1 MDKVKKIAKIFF
13 GLPLTV
19 IAFFF
24 IGKILYDA
32 LPQIKDH
39 FLNAEMTLIFI
50 GLFFMLLFFMVRAIA
65 WTKVLEF
72 YGENEKGTLK
82 SIYLYSLAETK
93 RYVPGNIFSFV
104 SRVQKFST
112 EKLPTKTIVKALALE
127 AIVMVIS
134 ASAVSLPAIFGLSN
148 LNYYLFSLLLILIV
162 LSVFLG
168 LVYKNIFKLKT
179 LFLSVFPKKNLFDY
193 ITVISISSLAWFF
206 FGLGNF
212 FFMVSIFPAD
222 PNLILKLCSIFV
234 LAWLAGYLSFIAPMG
249 LGVREAVLVFLLAPF
264 IPVYAGAAVAVFTRL
279 LFVLSEIVFL
289 AISSLLHRVKAIEK
303 KVNALGPILIVAASA
318 LSYSVYFNFV
328 SITRHLNFYSG
339 KFDLG
344 NMENTVWNTLH
355 GNFFIFSNPDG
366 ANEMSRLSTH
376 ADFILLFFTPFY
388 AIYPSVNLLLVTQT
402 LVVALGGFF
411 VFLIAKKVINSEKI
425 AVLFS
430 IGYFLNFFVQEQN
443 IFDFHAIS
451 MATTFLLGA
460 FYYILQRNFKLTVL
474 FLVLAVLTKEN
485 VYLVSAVFGIYIF
498 FTGKRFLGTGIF
510 LVSAA
515 VFLLLMGYLIPQARG
530 NEHFAL
536 EYLAYLGNSPL
547 EIIFSPILKPNV
559 FFPRLFSFETI
570 EYIKVIFMPVGYLS
584 FLAPQYLL
592 FMLPDFFI
600 NVLSDNPNLRSIQ
613 FHYGALLV
621 PFIYISAI
629 YGAKKIISRKF
640 VSKNLIFYSLLFFI
654 VYSTWLYSPLP
665 GTKNADVDFFKT
677 NPDIPRIL
685 SEVQKI
691 PAEKSV
697 SATNNIAAHL
707 VQREKI
713 YVIPNGIETVDY
725 LVFYKT
731 DMELAQEYLAHE
743 NFIVIFNDYDLII
756 LKRITLPERAY
767 IP

>member
-1 MDKVKKIAKIFF
+1 MDKVKKIVKIFF
-13 GLPLTV
+13 GLPLTIITFV
-19 IAFFF
+19 F

-32 LPQIKDH
+32 LPQIKEH
-39 FLNAEMTLIFI
+39 LSNANPTLIFI
-50 GLFFMLLFFMVRAIA
+50 GLFFMLFFFLLRAIA

-72 YGENEKGTLK
+72 YGESEKGILK
-82 SIYLYSLAETK
+82 SVYLYSLAETK
-93 RYVPGNIFSFV
+93 RYIPGNIFSFI

-112 EKLPTKTIVKALALE
+112 DSIPKKTVITALALE
-127 AIVMVIS
+127 AFVMVLS
-134 ASAVSLPAIFGLSN
+134 ALIISLPSIFGLSK
-148 LNYYLFSLLLILIV
+148 LNDYLFVLLLGLIV
-162 LSVFLG
+162 FSVFLG
-168 LVYKNIFKLKT
+168 LLYKNAFKLKSLFARVFHRKNIFEYINIIS
-179 LFLSVFPKKNLFDY
+179 LSA
-193 ITVISISSLAWFF
+193 LAWIF
-206 FGLGNF
+206 FGLANF
-212 FFMVSIFPAD
+212 FFMVSLFPND
-222 PNLILKLCSIFV
+222 PNLVLKLSSVFV
-234 LAWLAGYLSFIAPMG
+234 LAWLIGYLSFVAPMG
-249 LGVREAVLVFLLAPF
+249 LGVREAVLVYLLAPF
-264 IPVYAGAAVAVFTRL
+264 VPLYAGAAVAVFTRL
-279 LFVLSEIVFL
+279 LFVVSEVIFL
-289 AISSLLHRVKAIEK
+289 ALSFIVHK
-303 KVNALGPILIVAASA
+303 KVHIETKLNKLTPIIIVSVM
-318 LSYSVYFNFV
+318 SFFYIVYFNYV
-328 SITRHLNFYSG
+328 SVVRHLNFYSG

-402 LVVALGGFF
+402 LVIALGGFF
-411 VFLIAKKVINSEKI
+411 VFLIAKKIINSEKI

-443 IFDFHAIS
+443 IFDFHAVS

-460 FYYILQRNFKLTVL
+460 FYYILQKNFKLTVL

-485 VYLVSAVFGIYIF
+485 VYLVSAIFGIYIF
-498 FTGKRFLGTGIF
+498 STGKRFLGTGIF
-510 LVSAA
+510 SVSAA
-515 VFLLLMGYLIPQARG
+515 VFLLLMVFLIPQARG

-547 EIIFSPILKPNV
+547 EIILSPVLKPNV
-559 FFPRLFSFETI
+559 FFPRLFSFETV
-570 EYIKVIFMPVGYLS
+570 EYLKVIFMPVGYLS

-629 YGAKKIISRKF
+629 FGVKKILSLKRVNLNF
-640 VSKNLIFYSLLFFI
+640 VFYPLLFFI

-665 GTKNADVDFFKT
+665 GTKNADVDVFKT
-677 NPDIPRIL
+677 NTDIPRIL
-685 SEVQKI
+685 REIQKI
-691 PAEKSV
+691 PAGKPV

-731 DMELAQEYLAHE
+731 DLELADGLMTNE
-743 NFIVIFNDYDLII
+743 NFIVVFNDLDLVI
-756 LKRITLPERAY
+756 LKRVNLPYKVY